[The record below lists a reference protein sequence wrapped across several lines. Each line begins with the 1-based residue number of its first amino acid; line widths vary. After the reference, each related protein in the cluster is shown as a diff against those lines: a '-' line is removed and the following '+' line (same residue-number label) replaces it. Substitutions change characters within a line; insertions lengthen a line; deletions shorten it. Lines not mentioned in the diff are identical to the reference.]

1 MCVCAQC
8 QVSFCSLYALR
19 PPRELALSVAFFCR
33 GCFDRGL
40 VKPVSRRR
48 RPRLL
53 KAGVWSATQLGG
65 GGSGAG
71 ARHGN
76 STGALSS
83 VVTSGSSFSGS

>member
-53 KAGVWSATQLGG
+53 KAGVWSATLLG